1 MISKVQNQLVKEL
14 LNHLLKAKNIIRVIH
29 VGEHPCIFDPDI
41 LATEQIHVIL
51 NDNTTTN
58 GYPIHHGYYYIII
71 AMLCI
76 IQNKQIEHH
85 EIIKEI
91 LKHTFNSLS

>member
-1 MISKVQNQLVKEL
+1 MISKVQNQLVREL

-29 VGEHPCIFDPDI
+29 VGEYPCIFDPDT

-58 GYPIHHGYYYIII
+58 GYPIHHGYYYIIV

-76 IQNKQIEHH
+76 TKNLQIEQH
-85 EIIKEI
+85 EIINQI
-91 LKHTFNSLS
+91 LKHAFNSL